1 MATLDAA
8 LAQAI
13 AQHHAGQ
20 FDAAEMLYRQ
30 ILALHPQ
37 HAHALSLLG
46 SLLLQTGRLDQAC
59 QLLHQAVVLEPLVA
73 SHRCNLGSA
82 YLTAGRY
89 AEASVVL
96 HEAVQLEP
104 TSFDAHYNYGL
115 ALYRLGQLDAAVA
128 HYERC
133 LALRPQFASAMANL
147 GVAEQDRGNL
157 AQARKWF
164 EQALRLEPREATH
177 HYNLATICKDEGRP
191 AAAIDAYDAALRLH
205 PTYAQAIC
213 GRAVALLSMGALA
226 AGWPGYEQ
234 RANCPQFDTL
244 SLPQPRW
251 DGKPWTGTLLV
262 HSEQGLGD
270 TLQFIRYVDRVRKLG
285 SRLIVAVQPA
295 LLPLLQQS
303 GYSEVA
309 PRSNPL
315 PPCDVQI
322 PLMSLPHA
330 LGTELA
336 NIPRDVPYLKA
347 DPERVA
353 HWRQALS
360 AHQGFK
366 VGIAWQGRASF
377 RADRFRS
384 IPLREFA
391 PLADVAGVRLI
402 SLQKGHGSEQISELE
417 GKFDVV
423 DLGSQL
429 DMEGAFLDTAAVMQS
444 LDLVVTSDTAMA
456 HLAGALG
463 VPVWVLLSA
472 APDWRWLLRTSQSP
486 WYPTMRLF
494 RQTKLGNWAGVMAAV
509 AAELKTKGLR
519 VADSG
524 LG

>member
-1 MATLDAA
+1 MATLDEA
-8 LAQAI
+8 LTQAI

-20 FDAAEMLYRQ
+20 FDAAEMLYRR

-46 SLLLQTGRLDQAC
+46 SLLLQTGRLDPAC
-59 QLLHQAVVLEPLVA
+59 QSLQQAIALEPLVA

-96 HEAVQLEP
+96 CEAVKLEP

-115 ALYRLGQLDAAVA
+115 ALYRMGQLDAAVA
-128 HYERC
+128 AYEKC

-157 AQARKWF
+157 PQARKWF
-164 EQALRLEPREATH
+164 EQAVRLEPREATH

-191 AAAIDAYDAALRLH
+191 AAAIDGYDAALRLH

-234 RANCPQFDTL
+234 RTNCPQFDTL

-251 DGKPWTGTLLV
+251 DGKQWAGTLLI

-285 SRLIVAVQPA
+285 SQLIVAVQPA
-295 LLPLLQQS
+295 LVPLLRQS
-303 GYSEVA
+303 GYSEVV

-336 NIPRDVPYLKA
+336 SIPRDVPYLMSDAK
-347 DPERVA
+347 RIA
-353 HWRQALS
+353 HWRLELA

-366 VGIAWQGRASF
+366 IGISWQGRATF

-384 IPLREFA
+384 IPLLEFA
-391 PLADVAGVRLI
+391 TLANVAGVRLI
-402 SLQKGHGSEQISELE
+402 SLQKGHGSEQIAALD

-423 DLGSQL
+423 DLGPQL
-429 DMEGAFLDTAAVMQS
+429 DAAGAFLDTAAVMQN

-463 VPVWVLLSA
+463 VNVWVLLSA
-472 APDWRWLLRTSQSP
+472 APDWRWLLRTSESP

-494 RQTKLGNWAGVMAAV
+494 RQTKLGDWTSVMAEV
-509 AAELKTKGLR
+509 AGKKGLAAR
-519 VADSG
+519 N
-524 LG
+524 